1 MQLNASTL
9 LVFLEK
15 LVNDRLVDH
24 IKKYGLFIDFWYWF
38 IRSFQSTENFWQSYG
53 IWIWHAKSFG
63 FSGEVFG
70 HILSFHSNRWLQM
83 VQDGKSS
90 QEYMVNYRVPQGSI
104 LDPALFQLYIN
115 DLPDDTISN
124 ICNIVIFA
132 EDITF
137 YYNYD
142 QVSDLCQ
149 QIKFCFN
156 WDSLLC
162 KAEEPQ

>member
-1 MQLNASTL
+1 MIGL
-9 LVFLEK
+9 LITSRNMAFL
-15 LVNDRLVDH
+15 LIFGIDLL
-24 IKKYGLFIDFWYWF
+24 GLFNPLRTFDSRMGFGFDMLIY
-38 IRSFQSTENFWQSYG
+38 S
-53 IWIWHAKSFG
+53 KSFG

-115 DLPDDTISN
+115 DLPDDTICN
-124 ICNIVIFA
+124 ICNIAIFA
-132 EDITF
+132 EDIPF

-142 QVSDLCQ
+142 QVSDLWQ